1 MHLLSIRWQQS
12 IKALEC
18 KTMQA
23 AGGVVG
29 GGRRPCLW
37 TCHREKQKAS
47 KVSGC
52 GSEAIVGAAVLS
64 ILQERRVE
72 TLIKRRPNIGA
83 LPQMVL
89 PSYLEENVIVMRF
102 LNTLI
107 NLKGSGYQHRLI
119 S

>member
-1 MHLLSIRWQQS
+1 
-12 IKALEC
+12 
-18 KTMQA
+18 MQA

-47 KVSGC
+47 KVSGSS
-52 GSEAIVGAAVLS
+52 SEAIVGAAVLS

-72 TLIKRRPNIGA
+72 TLIKRHPNIGT